1 MESIKKVVIVVCVI
15 IGTLIGAGFASG
27 KEIYL
32 FFSKYGIYGIIGA
45 VVSSILTA
53 VIILKV
59 LKISRN
65 NNLTNNN
72 KFVEKITK
80 NKEIASIIKNIINM
94 FLFISYWIMSTGLAT
109 FFKQEMG
116 IPIVITSTL
125 NSVVVYFIFM
135 KSVKGIMNLNSIVVP
150 IMIIIILVIS
160 MKNFP
165 VSDFFTYTND
175 IYKKAPVAETMP
187 DAIKATTK
195 AILYTSYNSIT
206 LIPIIVTLSSS
217 INKKKEI
224 RGVSLITGIL
234 VFILI
239 FSIYK
244 MLILSNLDI
253 KLYEIPVLEILS
265 GFTKTEKI
273 LYEIAIV
280 AAIFTSEISAGF
292 GILENIR
299 EKEKYKI
306 VALIM
311 CVLGIPISYI
321 GFGRLVEVLYPVFGI
336 IGLLQIILIVA
347 FRAKVNYK

>member
-32 FFSKYGIYGIIGA
+32 FFSKYGLYGIIGA
-45 VVSSILTA
+45 GISSILTA
-53 VIILKV
+53 VIILRV

-80 NKEIASIIKNIINM
+80 NKEIASIIKNIINI

-109 FFKQEMG
+109 FFKQEIG
-116 IPIVITSTL
+116 IPIVITSIV
-125 NSVVVYFIFM
+125 NSCIVYFIFM
-135 KSVKGIMNLNSIVVP
+135 KSVKGIMNLNSIAVP

-160 MKNFP
+160 VKNFP
-165 VSDFFTYTND
+165 VSNFLRYKNE
-175 IYKKAPVAETMP
+175 IYREATVAQAMP
-187 DAIKATTK
+187 DAIKATSK

-206 LIPIIVTLSSS
+206 LIPIIVTLSCSL
-217 INKKKEI
+217 NKKKEI
-224 RGVSLITGIL
+224 RGVALITGIL

-253 KLYEIPVLEILS
+253 RLYEIPVLAILS

-273 LYEIAIV
+273 LYCWKRILAI
-280 AAIFTSEISAGF
+280 
-292 GILENIR
+292 
-299 EKEKYKI
+299 
-306 VALIM
+306 
-311 CVLGIPISYI
+311 
-321 GFGRLVEVLYPVFGI
+321 
-336 IGLLQIILIVA
+336 
-347 FRAKVNYK
+347 

>member
-1 MESIKKVVIVVCVI
+1 MRELPRANVNENFYLWFNFEEKEEYYATPLYLYNVSRERIKPNDETRLC
-15 IGTLIGAGFASG
+15 
-27 KEIYL
+27 
-32 FFSKYGIYGIIGA
+32 
-45 VVSSILTA
+45 
-53 VIILKV
+53 LK
-59 LKISRN
+59 LEKDISR
-65 NNLTNNN
+65 
-72 KFVEKITK
+72 TK
-80 NKEIASIIKNIINM
+80 
-94 FLFISYWIMSTGLAT
+94 L
-109 FFKQEMG
+109 
-116 IPIVITSTL
+116 
-125 NSVVVYFIFM
+125 
-135 KSVKGIMNLNSIVVP
+135 
-150 IMIIIILVIS
+150 
-160 MKNFP
+160 
-165 VSDFFTYTND
+165 
-175 IYKKAPVAETMP
+175 
-187 DAIKATTK
+187 
-195 AILYTSYNSIT
+195 
-206 LIPIIVTLSSS
+206 
-217 INKKKEI
+217 NKKKEI

-253 KLYEIPVLEILS
+253 KLYEIPVLEILN
-265 GFTKTEKI
+265 GFTMTEKI

>member
-187 DAIKATTK
+187 DALKATTK

-217 INKKKEI
+217 INKKK
-224 RGVSLITGIL
+224 RNKR
-234 VFILI
+234 
-239 FSIYK
+239 SIINNRNTCIY
-244 MLILSNLDI
+244 I
-253 KLYEIPVLEILS
+253 
-265 GFTKTEKI
+265 
-273 LYEIAIV
+273 
-280 AAIFTSEISAGF
+280 
-292 GILENIR
+292 NI
-299 EKEKYKI
+299 
-306 VALIM
+306 
-311 CVLGIPISYI
+311 
-321 GFGRLVEVLYPVFGI
+321 
-336 IGLLQIILIVA
+336 
-347 FRAKVNYK
+347 

>member
-45 VVSSILTA
+45 GISSILTA

-59 LKISRN
+59 LKISWN

-94 FLFISYWIMSTGLAT
+94 FLFISYWIMSAGLAT

-135 KSVKGIMNLNSIVVP
+135 KSVKGIMNLNSIAVP

-175 IYKKAPVAETMP
+175 IYKEVKVAETIP
-187 DAIKATTK
+187 DAIKATSK

-224 RGVSLITGIL
+224 RGVALITGIL

-244 MLILSNLDI
+244 MLILSNLNI
-253 KLYEIPVLEILS
+253 SLYEIPVLEILS
-265 GFTKTEKI
+265 GFTITEKI

-311 CVLGIPISYI
+311 CGLGIPISYI

-336 IGLLQIILIVA
+336 IGLLQIILLII
-347 FRAKVNYK
+347 FRKERKYN

>member
-72 KFVEKITK
+72 KFVERITK

-239 FSIYK
+239 FSIYI

-265 GFTKTEKI
+265 GFTMTEKI

>member
-1 MESIKKVVIVVCVI
+1 
-15 IGTLIGAGFASG
+15 
-27 KEIYL
+27 
-32 FFSKYGIYGIIGA
+32 
-45 VVSSILTA
+45 
-53 VIILKV
+53 
-59 LKISRN
+59 
-65 NNLTNNN
+65 
-72 KFVEKITK
+72 
-80 NKEIASIIKNIINM
+80 
-94 FLFISYWIMSTGLAT
+94 MSTGLAT

-116 IPIVITSTL
+116 IPIVITSIV
-125 NSVVVYFIFM
+125 NSCIVYFIFM
-135 KSVKGIMNLNSIVVP
+135 KSVKGIMNLNSIAVP

-160 MKNFP
+160 VKNFP
-165 VSDFFTYTND
+165 VSNFLRYKNE
-175 IYKKAPVAETMP
+175 IYREATVAQAMP
-187 DAIKATTK
+187 DAIKATSK

-206 LIPIIVTLSSS
+206 LIPIIVTLSCSL
-217 INKKKEI
+217 NKKKEI

-253 KLYEIPVLEILS
+253 RLYEIPVLAILS

-336 IGLLQIILIVA
+336 IGLLQIILLIV
-347 FRAKVNYK
+347 FRKERLHS